1 MMKMILTMMMRLW
14 MIMVSNIKLCR
25 KWGVCGTYSFIYIYT
40 QILFYHSSFGNIINR
55 LRRTNLTGDTGNVRR
70 CKHGRSER
78 L

>member
-25 KWGVCGTYSFIYIYT
+25 KWGVCGTLNFLYSNS
-40 QILFYHSSFGNIINR
+40 FYHSSFGNIINR

>member
-1 MMKMILTMMMRLW
+1 MGHKKVL
-14 MIMVSNIKLCR
+14 
-25 KWGVCGTYSFIYIYT
+25 IYIY
-40 QILFYHSSFGNIINR
+40 IYSNSFLSFVVFGNIINR